1 MASGRKP
8 IHLEQQGGKGNRQRI
23 WEAIRARR
31 DGFTAEE
38 LVSVT
43 GTDLAAARSYLQG
56 LLKAEVIGYQDAEYR
71 DQASAQFIN
80 RSLRLLKDNGSEAPA
95 IRRDGATHRAGM
107 GTEAMWR
114 TLRILGEATAE
125 ELATM
130 ASAAVPTTTQTAK
143 SYLKWLVKAG
153 YVQQSRSQGRVAR
166 YRMIP
171 AKYTGPRPPM
181 IQRTKAVYDPNLGQ
195 VVWAESPED
204 QL

>member
-8 IHLEQQGGKGNRQRI
+8 VHLEQQGGKGNRQRI
-23 WEAIRARR
+23 WEAIRAQKAK
-31 DGFTAEE
+31 FTAEE
-38 LVSVT
+38 LSWIT
-43 GTDLAAARSYLQG
+43 GIDTEATRSYLQG
-56 LLKAEVIGYQDAEYR
+56 LLKAEVVAYCSSS
-71 DQASAQFIN
+71 DQKKCFIA
-80 RSLRLLKDNGSEAPA
+80 RKLYLVKDNGSEAPS
-95 IRRDGATHRAGM
+95 IRRDGATHRMGM

-114 TLRILGEATAE
+114 TLRILGETTAE

-153 YVQQSRSQGRVAR
+153 YVQQFRPHRRAAR
-166 YRMIP
+166 YRMIA

-181 IQRTKAVYDPNLGQ
+181 IQRTKKVYDPNLGQ
-195 VVWAESPED
+195 VVWEESPED